1 MHGFSISTTLTWVPS
16 PSAHT
21 TVANTRLLMGAR
33 AATVP
38 RANGPTPLGASGP
51 VTMAV
56 ACRKALENRTVSPI

>member
-1 MHGFSISTTLTWVPS
+1 
-16 PSAHT
+16 
-21 TVANTRLLMGAR
+21 MGAR